1 MRLARHLAGAFALS
15 AVTATSTALVGTAP
29 ASAHFVPAPCGDSAR
44 ACVDLSENRAWLM
57 DGGTETYGPVRIS
70 HGMEG
75 YETPTGT
82 SAVDFKDIDHRSS
95 IYENAPMPYSVFF
108 NGGIAFHEGDTSEQS
123 HGCIRLSEGAAQ
135 TFYNT
140 LSPGDL
146 VQVVQ

>member
-1 MRLARHLAGAFALS
+1 MRLARQLAGAFALS
-15 AVTATSTALVGTAP
+15 AVTAMSTALVGAAA
-29 ASAHFVPAPCGDSAR
+29 ASADEVASPCGASAR
-44 ACVDLSENRAWLM
+44 ACVDLSEDMAWLM
-57 DGGTETYGPVRIS
+57 DGGNVTYGPVAIS
-70 HGMEG
+70 SGMDG

-108 NGGIAFHEGDTSEQS
+108 NGGIAFHEGDTSEES

>member
-29 ASAHFVPAPCGDSAR
+29 ASAHEVAPPCGASAD
-44 ACVDLSENRAWLM
+44 ACVDLSEDMAWLM
-57 DGGTETYGPVRIS
+57 DGGNVTYGPVTIS
-70 HGMEG
+70 SGMEG

-95 IYENAPMPYSVFF
+95 IYENAPMPFSVFF
-108 NGGIAFHEGDTSEQS
+108 NGGIAFHAGDTSEES
-123 HGCIRLSEGAAQ
+123 HGCVRLSDGAAE

-146 VQVVQ
+146 VQVVG